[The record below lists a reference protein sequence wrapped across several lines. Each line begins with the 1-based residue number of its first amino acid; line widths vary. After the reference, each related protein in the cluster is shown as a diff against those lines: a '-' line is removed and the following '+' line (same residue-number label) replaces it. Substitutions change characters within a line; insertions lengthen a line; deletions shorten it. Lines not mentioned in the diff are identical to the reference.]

1 MMNSKVG
8 RNEKCP
14 CGSGKKFKK
23 CCLEKDNVINV
34 NSNGESIRR
43 IKELIPNS
51 YTKNSMGRTSK
62 NQKLGN
68 KMMDDLLKNKNEIRE
83 ILKTVSKNGI
93 VDYFKFFGEYIYTP
107 YYLVGNMY
115 HQRFKE
121 YYDFIS
127 EFSLGSIRQ
136 EDRGINSLMDV
147 YRVMSIE
154 EYNNL
159 INGGGIE
166 SPSFTKNVNTLF
178 YFFNN
183 NILFGITKK
192 NVMVKLTIKVK
203 DIICI
208 PPSKEDEVLLKKGI
222 VPNSIEKFFE
232 YSIDDVIKDYGEN
245 IINHIPIPN
254 SVNNF
259 YTEDYIKSLGFSPND
274 ILRDEN
280 KKIMEEGLRSIS
292 INTLQKVS

>member
-1 MMNSKVG
+1 MKSNLKIG
-8 RNEKCP
+8 RNEKCY
-14 CGSGKKFKK
+14 CGSGKKYKK
-23 CCLEKDNVINV
+23 CCLDKDKEININP
-34 NSNGESIRR
+34 NSESIRR
-43 IKELIPNS
+43 IKKLIPNY
-51 YTKNSMGRTSK
+51 YTMNSMGRTSYS
-62 NQKLGN
+62 QKIGN

-83 ILKTVSKNGI
+83 ILKTVSKNEI
-93 VDYFKFFGEYIYTP
+93 RDYFEFFGEYIYTP

-121 YYDFIS
+121 YYNFIS
-127 EFSLGSIRQ
+127 EFSLGSIR
-136 EDRGINSLMDV
+136 DKDSDLNDLTDV

-166 SPSFTKNVNTLF
+166 SPSFTSNVNKLF

-192 NVMVKLTIKVK
+192 NVMVKLSVKVK

-232 YSIDDVIKDYGEN
+232 YSIDDVIKD
-245 IINHIPIPN
+245 
-254 SVNNF
+254 
-259 YTEDYIKSLGFSPND
+259 
-274 ILRDEN
+274 
-280 KKIMEEGLRSIS
+280 
-292 INTLQKVS
+292 

>member
-159 INGGGIE
+159 INGGSIE

-259 YTEDYIKSLGFSPND
+259 HTEDYIKSLGFSPND

-280 KKIMEEGLRSIS
+280 EKIMEEGLRSIS
-292 INTLQKVS
+292 IHNLQKVS

>member
-274 ILRDEN
+274 TLRDEN

-292 INTLQKVS
+292 IHTLQKVS